1 MLGIKNV
8 SISKSNRKMR
18 IAGCTAR
25 VVALLAVCAICM
37 SIPLLAQELPEAPHT
52 KLLAAAPIVNALP
65 SITPASPRA
74 SGEEE
79 TKGAATVSGTVLDS
93 NGSVVEGAY
102 VALESASGKVIFTMT
117 SGVNG
122 EFNFTGLP
130 PGVFKVTVSVP
141 RDGWGTYTSPEFQL
155 HPRDFQL
162 VTGVVV
168 PIISSVSVRV
178 SADPVE
184 LAQEQVQIALR
195 QRVFGVFPNFFT
207 SYDPNAPPLQSKQKF
222 HLALRSVVDP
232 VEFANVAAIAGI
244 EHFNGNFHSFGGG
257 VEGYAR
263 RYGSAYAGIFTS
275 RILANAVFPS
285 IFHQDPR
292 YFYLGAGSSV
302 RTRAYHAIS
311 GPFIARG
318 DNGHAE
324 PNYSRF
330 LASFTSAAISNLYY
344 HAEDRGIKL
353 TMINAA
359 VHLGDYAAS
368 NLIREFVLERITTKK
383 VPKLGKKP

>member
-1 MLGIKNV
+1 MLGIKSI
-8 SISKSNRKMR
+8 SISKSSAKMR
-18 IAGCTAR
+18 IAGCAAR
-25 VVALLAVCAICM
+25 VVALIVVCAICV
-37 SIPLLAQELPEAPHT
+37 SIPLLAQELPDTPRAEI
-52 KLLAAAPIVNALP
+52 LASVPIVHALASAAPAGP
-65 SITPASPRA
+65 RTP
-74 SGEEE
+74 GEEE
-79 TKGAATVSGTVLDS
+79 TKGTATVSGTVLDS
-93 NGSVVEGAY
+93 NGTVVAGAY
-102 VALESASGKVIFTMT
+102 VAIESASGKVIFTMT
-117 SGVNG
+117 SGLNG

-168 PIISSVSVRV
+168 PITSSVSVRV

-222 HLALRSVVDP
+222 HLALRTVVDP
-232 VEFANVAAIAGI
+232 VEFANVAGIAGI

-302 RTRAYHAIS
+302 RTRTFHAIS

-318 DNGHAE
+318 DNGLAE
-324 PNYSRF
+324 LNYSRI
-330 LASFTSAAISNLYY
+330 LASFTSAAMSNLYY
-344 HAEDRGIKL
+344 NAEDRGIKL
-353 TMINAA
+353 TMINAV

-383 VPKLGKKP
+383 VPKLASKP